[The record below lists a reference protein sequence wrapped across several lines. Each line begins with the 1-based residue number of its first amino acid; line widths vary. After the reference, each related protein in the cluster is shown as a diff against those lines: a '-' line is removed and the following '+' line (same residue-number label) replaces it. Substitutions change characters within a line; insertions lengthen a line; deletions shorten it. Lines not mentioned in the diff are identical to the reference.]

1 MRGWNG
7 DSDKINPTI
16 LQKHDITTLRV
27 VKKGT
32 DLSKLEKKAFLTG
45 YSTVKQKKNCIF
57 TLYFGNWLLTGIWPG
72 NFEATALKLCI
83 PGPNKYIVDK
93 GSQVSYCQEK
103 LVTNKESSPKG

>member
-45 YSTVKQKKNCIF
+45 YSKVKQKKNCIY
-57 TLYFGNWLLTGIWPG
+57 TPYFGNWLLTGVWPG
-72 NFEATALKLCI
+72 NFETTALKLCI
-83 PGPNKYIVDK
+83 PGPNK
-93 GSQVSYCQEK
+93 
-103 LVTNKESSPKG
+103 